1 MKKALVLLL
10 ALSMVF
16 GAFADEPVANVNV
29 SEFSGEASVTWGVD
43 LDAERTGFKNDAKV
57 TLKLNL
63 IDGGDKSSTGEGIW
77 GEIKIKTDG
86 DTFTKAEGN
95 DVKIGALEIPA
106 KIKVD
111 TAKLHFGDN
120 AYIGITSGDT
130 QVGEYKLDTAV
141 AAEQIMNENVGDK
154 DYKNGIVAGY
164 GNDMFSVDVDFRSAN
179 IKTKDATDVKVAVV
193 LDSENGNYIGNNGIS
208 YIGYKPGLAANAS
221 IEDKNGNKVKTGAES
236 SQYSNMY
243 SFAIDG
249 SLKAVENLTLK
260 GGYSADFANK
270 QDETLE
276 TGFYVASDYK
286 LGLNDTFYLKPQ
298 VGYTQS
304 ISSVDKSSMD
314 LTPYLPAELFEG
326 VPENMLED
334 MKAEFKN
341 VPATDYKAIKG
352 NIVAALLFGWGDKD
366 DAKPGV
372 YFLDSDEDGKN
383 SKKVTPGISV
393 AVSVPVLDKQSATMK
408 MGEAD
413 DDTFEGTITKKA
425 PTTLAVSFFS
435 GTIVENLTASAYFA
449 TSIGETQFIMDD
461 GEDELKTSA
470 VKAEGY
476 EFAAG
481 LKYKLA
487 VGEGSIT
494 PQFGIAM
501 ANKGFNSKVI
511 NYTDNGTDAD
521 NKDKE
526 VLNIKAG
533 AEFKGYVEN
542 TAFSFTYQSKNLKNT
557 EEKDNKG
564 TLNFKVKISL

>member
-29 SEFSGEASVTWGVD
+29 SEFKGEASVTWGVD
-43 LDAERTGFKNDAKV
+43 LDAKETGFKNDAKV

-63 IDGGDKSSTGEGIW
+63 IDGGDKSSTGEGVW

-86 DTFTKAEGN
+86 DTFAKAEG
-95 DVKIGALEIPA
+95 DDALALPGL
-106 KIKVD
+106 KVKVD
-111 TAKLHFGDN
+111 AAKLHFGEN

-141 AAEQIMNENVGDK
+141 AAEQIMNENVGDA

-164 GNDMFSVDVDFRSAN
+164 GNDMFSVDVDFRSA
-179 IKTKDATDVKVAVV
+179 KTKADKTTSEGLYVVAKWGPDTDGKYTYYLSDGTTIA
-193 LDSENGNYIGNNGIS
+193 SENDYDIGDKVNIIS
-208 YIGYKPGLAANAS
+208 KDA
-221 IEDKNGNKVKTGAES
+221 ED
-236 SQYSNMY
+236 SQYSNAY

-270 QDETLE
+270 WDETLE

-304 ISSVDKSSMD
+304 ISSADKSSMD
-314 LTPYLPAELFEG
+314 LTPYVPADEFEG
-326 VPENMLED
+326 LPEEL
-334 MKAEFKN
+334 KAAYKEM
-341 VPATDYKAIKG
+341 PTTDAKAIKG

-393 AVSVPVLDKQSATMK
+393 AVSVPVLEKQSATIK
-408 MGEAD
+408 MGEDD
-413 DDTFEGTITKKA
+413 DDTIEGTITTKA

-461 GEDELKTSA
+461 GEDEMKTSA

-501 ANKGFNSKVI
+501 SNEGFNTKVI
-511 NYTDNGTDAD
+511 NYTDKDTAAD

-533 AEFKGYVEN
+533 VEFGGYVEN
-542 TAFSFTYQSKNLKNT
+542 TTFSVVYASNNLKD
-557 EEKDNKG
+557 KDNAG
-564 TLNFKVKISL
+564 TLNFTCKIAL